1 MSVPCRGAAQERGGF
16 CGWKSLVLWSVT
28 ARCAHCELGSNW
40 SIEGGSVLAS
50 QLRQE
55 VVSIPRSNLSSI
67 RLKDPKI
74 FHGIMD

>member
-1 MSVPCRGAAQERGGF
+1 MSVPCCGAAQGREGF
-16 CGWKSLVLWSVT
+16 FGWMSLVLWSVT
-28 ARCAHCELGSNW
+28 ARCANCELGSNQR
-40 SIEGGSVLAS
+40 IEGGSVVAS

-74 FHGIMD
+74 FHGIMN